1 MSVELRPL
9 GVKCNIQCQYCYQ
22 NPQRDAGNVLH
33 AYDIEKMKDS
43 IVKEGGPFTMFGGEP
58 LLVPN
63 EILHELWSWGL
74 EKFGTNG
81 IQTNGTL
88 VNDEHIE
95 MFRKYQVHVGLSVDG
110 PGELNDVRWFG
121 NLERT
126 RQATEKTHAAIARLC
141 EEEIPFSLIVTL
153 HRGNATADKLPVMH
167 DWFRHLDQMGLTS
180 ARLHV
185 LEVEDSAVAE
195 KYALSTE
202 QNLAAFLSFHE
213 LEKGLENLRL
223 DVFADMRNLLVGN
236 DDQSTCIWNACD
248 SYTTSAVRGVEGN
261 GQRSN
266 CGRTN
271 KDGIDFVK
279 SDTPGF
285 ERYIALYYTPQEHGG
300 CKDCRFFM
308 MCKGQCPG
316 TSIDGDWRNRSAD
329 CALWMDLFTKLEA
342 DLLESGDTPLSI
354 HENRKPIEELL
365 ISNWMSGN
373 NINIAG
379 ALRALSQQP
388 ADAGLQTQS
397 RPHGDSHDDT
407 FRHGDIPHGD
417 HVDSFGSREVE
428 SNA

>member
-33 AYDIEKMKDS
+33 AFDIDRMKES
-43 IVKEGGPFTMFGGEP
+43 IVEEGGPFTMFGGEP

-63 EILHELWSWGL
+63 EILRELWAWGL

-81 IQTNGTL
+81 VQTNGTL
-88 VNDEHIE
+88 VSDEHIE
-95 MFRKYQVHVGLSVDG
+95 MFREYKVHVGLSVDG

-121 NLERT
+121 NLKRT
-126 RQATEKTHAAIARLC
+126 REATEKTHAAISRLC
-141 EEEIPFSLIVTL
+141 EEKIPFSLIVTL
-153 HRGNATADKLPVMH
+153 HRGNATADKLPLMH

-185 LEVEDSAVAE
+185 LEVEDDAVAE
-195 KYALSTE
+195 KYALSSDE
-202 QNLAAFLSFHE
+202 NLAAFLSFHE
-213 LEKGLENLRL
+213 LEKELDNLRL
-223 DVFADMRNLLVGN
+223 DVFADMRNLLVGT

-300 CKDCRFFM
+300 CKDCRFFI

-316 TSIDGDWRNRSAD
+316 TSIDGDWRNRTVD
-329 CALWMDLFTKLEA
+329 CSMWMDLFTRLEA
-342 DLLESGDTPLSI
+342 EMVERGDTPLSQ
-354 HENRKPIEELL
+354 HENRKQIEEYL
-365 ISNWMSGN
+365 ISTWMSGN
-373 NINIAG
+373 NNNIAG
-379 ALRALSQQP
+379 ALRALSPQP
-388 ADAGLQTQS
+388 TNAGLQSQS

-407 FRHGDIPHGD
+407 VRHGDIPHGD
-417 HVDSFGSREVE
+417 HVDAFSDREAGLDV
-428 SNA
+428 